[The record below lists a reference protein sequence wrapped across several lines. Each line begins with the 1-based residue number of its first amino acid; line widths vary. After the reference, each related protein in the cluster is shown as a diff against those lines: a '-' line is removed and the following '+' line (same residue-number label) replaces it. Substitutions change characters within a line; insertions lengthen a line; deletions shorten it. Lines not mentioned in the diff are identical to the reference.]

1 MSEKNNKSE
10 SLKQKP
16 KQQPKKAIKQQPKK
30 AVKQQPKKAPK
41 QQPKKAPKQHSSNK
55 SNGKENKVIVEI
67 LPSEKENNEEL
78 YSSKLKHLLYKI
90 KNQNNYNDAGIRF
103 AWKH

>member
-30 AVKQQPKKAPK
+30 AVK